1 MPVQDTPDRRLL
13 KLLRLLPPAEVQN
26 RLMRMSDREIAV
38 SLLYLVRE
46 ERNFLLSFLGGEKRR
61 RVEEEIIYTD
71 KMRIRYPQYRTMIEN
86 VIEQLSG
93 SAKGP
98 LRSYLKPISRGPSQD
113 KR

>member
-71 KMRIRYPQYRTMIEN
+71 KMRIRYPQYRTMIES